1 MANLINKIKS
11 IIPLKTKII
20 LSYLK
25 NINHNAYDLNYFL
38 KPNTSSSDFF
48 IWDKDCLS
56 IGFIAENI
64 RAILLGYEVPVIHHF
79 KFFTKEGELLEKQ
92 SFKSNDFFAKINFKK
107 INSNDKYISFI
118 HYVESSLNLKEI
130 LISKGVNKI
139 SDFAEQNRGYTVYYP
154 YDLITGVVVH
164 GNFGGISKD
173 LKKSARQTFIKHIY
187 TPIYKFEESSDYD
200 LVFNNPTP
208 NLIRIKVTL
217 NELNKSNYLTIP
229 SMGTRYLNI
238 KNFSG
243 SVSFISKLSICR
255 SLIFK
260 NPTKNLL
267 GNFDVFH
274 S

>member
-1 MANLINKIKS
+1 MAKLIKKIKS

-20 LSYLK
+20 LSYIK
-25 NINHNAYDLNYFL
+25 NINHNAYTLSYFL
-38 KPNTSSSDFF
+38 KPKTSSSDFF
-48 IWDKDCLS
+48 IWNRDCLS

-79 KFFTKEGELLEKQ
+79 KFFTKDGEFLEKQ
-92 SFKSNDFFAKINFKK
+92 SFKTNDFFAKINFNK
-107 INSNDKYISFI
+107 IQSNDKYISFI

-130 LISKGVNKI
+130 LISKGVKEI
-139 SDFAEQNRGYTVYYP
+139 PDFSEQNRGYTVYYP

-173 LKKSARQTFIKHIY
+173 LKKSARQTLIRHIY
-187 TPIYKFEESSDYD
+187 TPIYKFDEFSDYD

-208 NLIRIKVTL
+208 NCIRIKINL
-217 NELNKSNYLTIP
+217 NDMNKSNYLKVP

-238 KNFSG
+238 KNYNG

-255 SLIFK
+255 SLVFK